1 MRIRTIKPEFWTSE
15 SIGRLSRDARLL
27 FIALWSFADDSGK
40 GRGAFATLSGAL
52 FPFDRDAM
60 ERMPSWFDELEREG
74 MAKRYVASDGN
85 TYYMIPKWLK
95 HQKIEKPSQS
105 RIPDFTEG
113 SPNPPR
119 NLPDISPPG
128 PRTLDLGPCTKDQ
141 DQIHTPPKNSAD
153 DCESD
158 DWEPWPGA
166 DEWPYPE
173 DVIDQGQ
180 PETPAPDPEPTKEQ
194 KTPEQIQAEKDRD
207 EKFERWFD
215 KYGKRVG
222 KKPAKK
228 KWDKLKPEDHDKC
241 LAVVDAYV
249 KSRPDVQFRKDPT
262 TYLNQECF
270 NDEIQKNSG
279 GKSSSSSGWGNM
291 PLDSNGYPDVFRMWK
306 EGIKIDGMEAD
317 WK

>member
-105 RIPDFTEG
+105 RIPDFTEP
-113 SPNPPR
+113 SPSPPR
-119 NLPDISPPG
+119 ILPDISPTG

-141 DQIHTPPKNSAD
+141 DQIHTPPKNSAS
-153 DCESD
+153 DCASD
-158 DWEPWPGA
+158 DRKPWPGPD
-166 DEWPYPE
+166 DEPPSDQEPVIPE
-173 DVIDQGQ
+173 WMDQGQ
-180 PETPAPDPEPTKEQ
+180 PETPEPDPEPTKEQ

-270 NDEIQKNSG
+270 NDDIPNG
-279 GKSSSSSGWGNM
+279 GGRFTKDGL
-291 PLDSNGYPDVFRMWK
+291 PIDANGYPDVARMLQL
-306 EGIKIDGMEAD
+306 GIKIEGMG
-317 WK
+317 